1 MTDEDVY
8 SQFYL
13 ACRTQLARKSY
24 ARLSAKFPD
33 VSIDTDSFKAEMLE
47 IFNIIQE
54 AELFM
59 APPQEFASSGLRPGF
74 NGMNDSKNQLDR
86 LNEEIQVFVSNYF
99 ASKYV
104 KVFSAAG
111 PIFWLLFDWQTNRA
125 EGRSLTE
132 MFDEKFGSMA
142 QSYFQDNPLLEDG
155 PARRSNP
162 ILVKWNAEAKAYGW
176 W

>member
-1 MTDEDVY
+1 MTV
-8 SQFYL
+8 
-13 ACRTQLARKSY
+13 
-24 ARLSAKFPD
+24 
-33 VSIDTDSFKAEMLE
+33 VSIDPDSFKAEMLE
-47 IFNIIQE
+47 IFNSIQE

-59 APPQEFASSGLRPGF
+59 APLQEFASSGLRPGF